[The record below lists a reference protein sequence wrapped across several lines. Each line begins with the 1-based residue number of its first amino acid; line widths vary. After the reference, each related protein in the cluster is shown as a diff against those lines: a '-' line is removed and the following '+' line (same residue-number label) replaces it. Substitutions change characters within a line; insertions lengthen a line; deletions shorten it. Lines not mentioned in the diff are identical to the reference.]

1 VPSASEARSSEAFGS
16 MARKGRRGCHDKRQL
31 APQAFKLPLSRD
43 LLANPSGSHPQNHEP
58 GPPAEQETLHRK
70 RGGVRGPKTAHPPV
84 DTRWRDPAQPGAA
97 GNARDP
103 PPQARGGAR
112 PEDGAP
118 PGRQA
123 AEGPPHHH
131 GKPGKPGKRGGVH
144 PGRVC
149 PTAQGVANG
158 QAVEGTLRQEDS
170 PYHLATSH
178 TQKTSDGEPEAGAAP
193 SSPANTFS
201 VLP

>member
-1 VPSASEARSSEAFGS
+1 
-16 MARKGRRGCHDKRQL
+16 
-31 APQAFKLPLSRD
+31 
-43 LLANPSGSHPQNHEP
+43 
-58 GPPAEQETLHRK
+58 
-70 RGGVRGPKTAHPPV
+70 
-84 DTRWRDPAQPGAA
+84 
-97 GNARDP
+97 
-103 PPQARGGAR
+103 
-112 PEDGAP
+112 
-118 PGRQA
+118 
-123 AEGPPHHH
+123 
-131 GKPGKPGKRGGVH
+131 VH